1 MRFFTFMI
9 SLLFSLQSFAFSPS
23 DLRAFGKSAPVQ
35 LYLFTSLTCPHCAD
49 FHKKIL
55 PQLKREFTD
64 TGKAQLIIVDM
75 FSGGN
80 GLLATQTLRCLDVGA
95 ADKLEDDLYATQS
108 KWMTKD
114 TSEVRKI
121 ISSYAARQGM
131 TQDQFN
137 LCITDTNLQQN
148 IIEQQ
153 ANLARLY
160 GITGTPTL
168 VMRDGSEV
176 RKWSGSDKKVLKEL
190 REAFKK

>member
-9 SLLFSLQSFAFSPS
+9 SLLFSLQSLAFSPS

-121 ISSYAARQGM
+121 IASYAARQGM